1 VNATNP
7 QLRQVG
13 ESHKDY
19 AERMY
24 GWARAAETDR
34 DTAIAQQRHYMTL
47 ANTLGQ
53 YLGDVLA
60 ALDLSYE
67 AEPSAALAK
76 IQQLKDRTGT
86 R

>member
-1 VNATNP
+1 
-7 QLRQVG
+7 
-13 ESHKDY
+13 
-19 AERMY
+19 
-24 GWARAAETDR
+24 
-34 DTAIAQQRHYMTL
+34 MTL